1 MNVVVQKYG
10 GSSVENKDKL
20 EKICDRIISYVE
32 RKQKLVIV
40 VSAQGKTTDNLIYKA
55 LEYAENPNK
64 RDLDMLL
71 CTGEMQTVAYLS
83 MMLNDKGYNA
93 IGLTGEQAGIISSSV
108 YGSAKIDTIYIDN
121 ILNYLKQDL
130 IVIVA
135 GFQAVDRLGNITTLR
150 KRW

>member
-10 GSSVENKDKL
+10 GTSVENKDKL
-20 EKICDRIISYVE
+20 EKICDRIISYIE

-55 LEYAENPNK
+55 LEYTENPNK

-83 MMLNDKGYNA
+83 MMLNGKGYNA
-93 IGLTGEQAGIISSSV
+93 IGLTGEQAGIISTSV

-150 KRW
+150 KGW